1 MFSSA
6 IFHPFEFLA
15 GLWGLLADPEM
26 RYSSQV
32 FLEAEDP
39 TILMKQAKYNDVD
52 LRDTYN

>member
-1 MFSSA
+1 MLSSA
-6 IFHPFEFLA
+6 IFHPFEFLS

-26 RYSSQV
+26 RYSAQV

-39 TILMKQAKYNDVD
+39 TKLMKLHKYNDVD